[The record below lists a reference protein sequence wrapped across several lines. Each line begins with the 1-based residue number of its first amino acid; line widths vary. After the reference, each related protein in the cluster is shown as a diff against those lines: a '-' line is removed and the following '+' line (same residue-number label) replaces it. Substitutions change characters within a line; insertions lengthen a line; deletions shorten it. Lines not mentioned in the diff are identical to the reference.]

1 MKKCRRGAKNV
12 FDKIMAERILS
23 LKKETDIQVQE
34 SDSANKMNPKRLTP
48 NHIMIRMTKG
58 KKRIL
63 KAARE
68 KQSHTCKGISY

>member
-48 NHIMIRMTKG
+48 NHIMIKMTKG

-63 KAARE
+63 KAA
-68 KQSHTCKGISY
+68 SL